1 MAVQPRALWTRRKIL
16 DAAAKEFDLHGYT
29 GATMDAIQNRAGLT
43 KGAVYFH
50 FTSKADLARAIFS
63 AEESWASTAGV
74 RDGSAVQIAVDTS
87 HDYAEALISDSTIRA
102 GVRLAIEQ
110 GTFED
115 PTMTAYE
122 PWIEMICK
130 LFEKAAEQGELRPG
144 VDPAQAARGVV
155 AAFVGTH
162 IISQVLTQRADL
174 HQRVAEFWDLML
186 PGLVLDEAAVSI
198 DTGGARGRTQ
208 RPPLM
213 ST

>member
-1 MAVQPRALWTRRKIL
+1 
-16 DAAAKEFDLHGYT
+16 
-29 GATMDAIQNRAGLT
+29 GATMEAIQNRAGLT

-87 HDYAEALISDSTIRA
+87 HDYAEALISDSAIRA
-102 GVRLAIEQ
+102 SVRLAIEQ

-130 LFEKAAEQGELRPG
+130 LFEKAAELGELRPG
-144 VDPAQAARGVV
+144 VDPAQA
-155 AAFVGTH
+155 
-162 IISQVLTQRADL
+162 
-174 HQRVAEFWDLML
+174 
-186 PGLVLDEAAVSI
+186 
-198 DTGGARGRTQ
+198 
-208 RPPLM
+208 
-213 ST
+213 